1 VRPHRCT
8 PATAEPRIRPYGL
21 TGGRTALRLSLRL
34 ESLVRT
40 VGPAPDGLAPEHETA
55 VRLCRGNGTAIAEVA
70 AGLGL
75 PAQVTKIIAN
85 DLIDCGVL
93 DLPTPTVDPHD
104 PQLLEALL
112 VHLERL

>member
-1 VRPHRCT
+1 M
-8 PATAEPRIRPYGL
+8 AEPRIRSYGL
-21 TGGRTALRLSLRL
+21 TGGRTASRLSLRL

-40 VGPAPDGLAPEHETA
+40 VAPAPDGVTPEYEAT

-85 DLIDCGVL
+85 DLIDRGVL
-93 DLPTPTVDPHD
+93 DLPTPTVIDPHD